1 MNRKRRKKFMRAIKK
16 IIWPTDGSKESEE
29 ALNYAKF
36 LAQRFNSEIIGVY
49 VIEMHKKLLYDYAR
63 DPDSELYRWVEKAAE
78 SHKARLASIADEL
91 VTQGLRFRVE
101 VLIGEPDKEIIRFTR
116 GVKADLIVM
125 GKRGLGL
132 IDRILIGSN
141 TLKVLRESSVPVLA
155 VKKRNEE
162 GIIDVRNILVP
173 LDVYEKV
180 DSALNYAVDL
190 AVKIKANISVVYAF
204 RLDTYAPLGIE
215 ISPNIIANLI
225 DELQTFTSTELAKRV
240 DEAKLKLK
248 NDDKETDKLEI
259 NTEVIQGI
267 SPSMRIVEYAT
278 SKNTDLIVMN
288 THGRKG
294 IKRFILGSVAEKI
307 IQESPCPV
315 LALKP

>member
-1 MNRKRRKKFMRAIKK
+1 MREIKK
-16 IIWPTDGSKESEE
+16 IIWATDGSKESEG
-29 ALNYAKF
+29 ALKYAKF
-36 LAQRFNSEIIGVY
+36 FAQRFNSEIIGIHI
-49 VIEMHKKLLYDYAR
+49 IEMHKKLLYDYSR

-78 SHKARLASIADEL
+78 NYKARLASIADEL
-91 VTQGLRFRVE
+91 ATQGLRFRGE
-101 VLIGEPDKEIIRFTR
+101 VLIGEPNKEIIKFTR
-116 GVKADLIVM
+116 GTKADLIVM

-155 VKKRNEE
+155 VKKSDKE
-162 GIIDVRNILVP
+162 GEIDIRNILVP
-173 LDVYEKV
+173 LDVNEKV

-190 AVKIKANISVVYAF
+190 AEKIKANISVVYAF

-215 ISPNIIANLI
+215 IPPNIVNQLI
-225 DELQTFTSTELAKRV
+225 EDLLKFSSTELAKRV
-240 DEAKLKLK
+240 EEAKLRIKI
-248 NDDKETDKLEI
+248 NNKETDKLEI
-259 NTEVIQGI
+259 KIEVIQGI

-278 SKNTDLIVMN
+278 SKNADLIIIN

-294 IKRFILGSVAEKI
+294 IRRLILGSVAEKV
-307 IQESPCPV
+307 IQESHCPV